1 MCITHRFAAR
11 EDADTLIRLRLAYLE
26 EDHGGLDPD
35 ARSILRQQLS
45 SYFPRA
51 LGSTLVAVLAMEGSR
66 AVSTACLVITE
77 KPANL
82 AFPTGKTGVIMN
94 VYTLPA
100 YRRRGLARRGMEMLI
115 DEARRRGLSSLEL
128 SATEQG
134 RPLYDALGFAVK
146 KPAYTPM
153 KLSLL

>member
-1 MCITHRFAAR
+1 MCMTHRFAAL
-11 EDADTLIRLRLAYLE
+11 EDVDTLICLRFAYLE
-26 EDHGGLDPD
+26 EDQGALDPG

-51 LGSTLVAVLAMEGSR
+51 LGSTLVAVLAMDGPL

-82 AFPTGKTGVIMN
+82 AFPTGKTGVILN

-100 YRRRGLARRGMEMLI
+100 YRRRGRARRGMEMLI
-115 DEARRRGLSSLEL
+115 DEARHRGLSSLEL

-134 RPLYDALGFAVK
+134 RPLYEALGFTK
-146 KPAYTPM
+146 KKTAYTPM

>member
-35 ARSILRQQLS
+35 ARSLLRQQLS

-100 YRRRGLARRGMEMLI
+100 YRRRGMEMLI

-134 RPLYDALGFAVK
+134 RTLYEALDFAVK

>member
-1 MCITHRFAAR
+1 MSITHRFAAQ
-11 EDADTLIRLRLAYLE
+11 EDVDTLICLRFAYLE
-26 EDHGGLDPD
+26 EDQGTLDPG

-51 LGSTLVAVLAMEGSR
+51 LGSTLVAVLAMDGPL

-82 AFPTGKTGVIMN
+82 AFPTGKTGVILN

-100 YRRRGLARRGMEMLI
+100 YRRRGMEMLI
-115 DEARRRGLSSLEL
+115 DEARHRGLSSLEL

-134 RPLYDALGFAVK
+134 RPLYEALGFTK
-146 KPAYTPM
+146 KRRPIP
-153 KLSLL
+153 L

>member
-1 MCITHRFAAR
+1 MSITHRFAAQ
-11 EDADTLIRLRLAYLE
+11 EDVDTLICLRFAYLE
-26 EDHGGLDPD
+26 EDQGTLDPG

-51 LGSTLVAVLAMEGSR
+51 LGSTLVAVLAMDGPL

-82 AFPTGKTGVIMN
+82 AFPTGKTGVILN

-100 YRRRGLARRGMEMLI
+100 YRRRGMEMLI
-115 DEARRRGLSSLEL
+115 DEARHRGLSSLEL

-134 RPLYDALGFAVK
+134 RPLYEALGFTK
-146 KPAYTPM
+146 KKTAYTPM

>member
-35 ARSILRQQLS
+35 ARSLLRQQLS

-100 YRRRGLARRGMEMLI
+100 YRRRGMEMLI

-134 RPLYDALGFAVK
+134 RPLYEALGFAVK